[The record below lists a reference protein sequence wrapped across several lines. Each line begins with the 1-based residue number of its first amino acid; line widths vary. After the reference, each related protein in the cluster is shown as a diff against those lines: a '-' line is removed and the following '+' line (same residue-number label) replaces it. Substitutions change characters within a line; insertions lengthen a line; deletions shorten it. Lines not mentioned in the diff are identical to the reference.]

1 MAPEHTA
8 VKRGRILTGALALAA
23 ATFVLPAGCEEQPSV
38 EPRRPPGIAPATT
51 APTGPEAIPPE
62 IAKVYRA
69 LAWTEQEKNIW
80 EAVNDYDRQW
90 RETAFFAAMQRV
102 RKVHPLPREDFNL
115 LDCPSYGSLVTD
127 PRRYRAKPIRLSV
140 YVYRLIK
147 LEPGKDFAASRRWPV
162 SDGPIWRMDCG
173 NAMAK
178 KPADEPLSVF
188 CAFDPSNLL
197 GGPYKVNENG
207 PTIYTHTQAEIAGVF
222 YKIYRDMSEG
232 DKSRGIE
239 PELRSYPV
247 VLTWQVFTP
256 PVRVRPSAVDPRAI
270 TIILVVAALAIAY
283 LILRRTTKRQVTR
296 RRMRRT
302 YRPLRTIEMKA
313 EAPEQQTH
321 TDQDNQQGDIDPLL
335 KAASERYRKE
345 KGLDHGQDR
354 EGRTGPTQL

>member
-1 MAPEHTA
+1 M
-8 VKRGRILTGALALAA
+8 KRGRILTGALALAA
-23 ATFVLPAGCEEQPSV
+23 ATFALCAGCEEQPSV

-51 APTGPEAIPPE
+51 APAGPEAAGYPPPE
-62 IAKVYRA
+62 IAQVYRA

-102 RKVHPLPREDFNL
+102 RKVQPLPRENFNL
-115 LDCPSYGSLVTD
+115 LDCPSYGSLATD

-147 LEPGKDFAASRRWPV
+147 LEPGKDFEASRRWPV

-178 KPADEPLSVF
+178 NPADEPLSVF
-188 CAFDPSNLL
+188 CAFDPSSLL
-197 GGPYKVNENG
+197 GKPYKVNEKG
-207 PTIYTHTQAEIAGVF
+207 QAIYTHRQAEIAGVF

-232 DKSRGIE
+232 DKSKGIE

-256 PVRVRPSAVDPRAI
+256 LVRVGPSSVDPRTI
-270 TIILVVAALAIAY
+270 MIILIVAALAIAY

-296 RRMRRT
+296 RGMRRT
-302 YRPLRTIEMKA
+302 YRPLRTTEMEA
-313 EAPEQQTH
+313 EQPADQQTH
-321 TDQDNQQGDIDPLL
+321 PNQDNQQGDIDPLL
-335 KAASERYRKE
+335 KAASEQYRKK
-345 KGLDHGQDR
+345 KGLDDG
-354 EGRTGPTQL
+354 